1 MNEKALQAKKDAVK
15 EISESL
21 KGSKALAIV
30 GYQGLTVAEMTELR
44 RTLAEGKGTMG
55 VYKNT
60 MVRRALKD
68 NGIEGLDAYLE
79 GPNAFIFSEDTS
91 SGAKILYKF
100 SRYHEALVLKGG
112 LVEGTVVDAAG
123 LKEVA
128 KLPTKEQL
136 LSMFCMV
143 LNEPV
148 AGFARAVKSIA
159 EKDAPEAAA
168 PAAN

>member
-1 MNEKALQAKKDAVK
+1 MNESALQAKKASVQ
-15 EISESL
+15 EITEGF
-21 KGSKALAIV
+21 KNAKTVAIV
-30 GYQGLTVAEMTELR
+30 SYQGLTVAETQELR
-44 RTLAEGKGTMG
+44 RQLREKNAKMG

-60 MVRRALKD
+60 LVRRALKD
-68 NGIEGLDAYLE
+68 QGIEGLDEILE
-79 GPNAFIFSEDTS
+79 GPNALVFSEDVTS
-91 SGAKILYKF
+91 AAKILYKF
-100 SRYHEALVLKGG
+100 SRYHEHLVLRGG

-123 LKEVA
+123 LKTVA

-159 EKDAPEAAA
+159 EKAEASA

>member
-1 MNEKALQAKKDAVK
+1 MNEKALQAKKDSVK
-15 EISESL
+15 EISEHL
-21 KGSKALAIV
+21 NASKTVAIV
-30 GYQGLTVAEMTELR
+30 GYQGLTVAELTELR
-44 RTLAEGKGTMG
+44 RTLSEKHGHIG
-55 VYKNT
+55 VYKNS
-60 MVRRALKD
+60 MVRRALHE
-68 NGIEGLDAYLE
+68 NGVESLDEYLE
-79 GPNAFIFSEDTS
+79 GPNAFVFSEDVTS
-91 SGAKILYKF
+91 AAKIIYKF

-112 LVEGTVVDAAG
+112 LVEGTAVDAKG

-148 AGFARAVKSIA
+148 AGFARVVNSLA
-159 EKDAPEAAA
+159 EKGAPEA

>member
-1 MNEKALQAKKDAVK
+1 MNEKALQAKKNAVK
-15 EISESL
+15 EISENL
-21 KGSKALAIV
+21 KSSKTMAIV
-30 GYQGLTVAEMTELR
+30 SYQGLTVAELMELR
-44 RTLAEGKGTMG
+44 RTLAEKNACFS

-60 MVRRALKD
+60 LVRRALKE
-68 NGIEGLDAYLE
+68 NGIEGLDSYLE
-79 GPNAFIFSEDTS
+79 GPNAFVFSEDTT
-91 SGAKILYKF
+91 SGAKIIYKF

-112 LVEGTVVDAAG
+112 YVEGTVVDEKG
-123 LKEVA
+123 LKDVA

-148 AGFARAVKSIA
+148 AGFARAIKSIA
-159 EKDAPEAAA
+159 EKDMPEAT